1 MDSLLK
7 YWPVVAFGI
16 VNIFGLGVMWWKV
29 ESARMAVNIL
39 FKKTD
44 KLEADN
50 ARHDGEVR
58 NLGESMERIDRSI
71 GTVVVRVDQIF
82 SLLTDLEKRK

>member
-50 ARHDGEVR
+50 ARHDGEVKS
-58 NLGESMERIDRSI
+58 LGDSIGRVDRSMGSLVI
-71 GTVVVRVDQIF
+71 RVDQIYEI
-82 SLLTDLEKRK
+82 LTKKT